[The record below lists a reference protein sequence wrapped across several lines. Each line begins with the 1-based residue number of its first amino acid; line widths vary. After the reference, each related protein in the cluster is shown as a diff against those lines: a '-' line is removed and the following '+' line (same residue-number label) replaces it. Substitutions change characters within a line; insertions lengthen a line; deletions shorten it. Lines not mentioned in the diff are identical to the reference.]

1 MTDREHAWL
10 EAHTVAASD
19 AYFTAR
25 PHIDCLTNR
34 MIFEA
39 GFMRGAAQL
48 PRMPDFTAPATAQ
61 DGGAK
66 P

>member
-1 MTDREHAWL
+1 MNEREHAWL

-19 AYFTAR
+19 AYFAAR
-25 PHIDCLTNR
+25 PHINCLTNR

-39 GFMRGAAQL
+39 GFMRAAARV
-48 PRMPDFTAPATAQ
+48 PRMPDFTAPATAN

>member
-1 MTDREHAWL
+1 MTDCEYAWL
-10 EAHTVAASD
+10 EACTVAASN
-19 AYFTAR
+19 AYFKAR
-25 PHIDCLTNR
+25 PHIDSFPNR

-48 PRMPDFTAPATAQ
+48 SRMPDFTKPATAQ
-61 DGGAK
+61 GGGAQ